1 MPRPG
6 RRVPQVMSITM
17 ILGLVTTLPLMIA
30 LNLFITDFQAVINAP
45 VPSIE
50 IVYQAYARIAQYP
63 YYDANTSR

>member
-17 ILGLVTTLPLMIA
+17 ILGLLTTLPLMIA
-30 LNLFITDFQAVINAP
+30 LNLFITDFQVVIDAP

-50 IVYQAYARIAQYP
+50 IVYQAYASPSCSAVTWIQC
-63 YYDANTSR
+63 